1 MSLIRRRLAR
11 LGVKAAKPLMKKAQ
25 PMSSAP
31 RTLAEPAAK
40 VARPLM
46 KKVLRTSS
54 IRKRLGKP
62 AGKAENPVEAV
73 RTMISHRLQPGAE
86 HPGNTPRPAAK
97 AIKTHSGF
105 SMSDG

>member
-1 MSLIRRRLAR
+1 MRRALRMSLIPKRLVR
-11 LGVKAAKPLMKKAQ
+11 LGVKAAKRLMKKAQ
-25 PMSSAP
+25 PMSSVP
-31 RTLAEPAAK
+31 RRLAEPAVK

-73 RTMISHRLQPGAE
+73 YTMISPRLHLQPGAE
-86 HPGNTPRPAAK
+86 HQSNTPR
-97 AIKTHSGF
+97 
-105 SMSDG
+105 